1 MRWLS
6 LAPSLF
12 SKVLIFFVP
21 RKIMH
26 AVKSL
31 LGIVWQEARNMHVA
45 HAYGRGLQGRAANPN
60 TVKRGSCPG
69 SRQLGQSILLFIKDY
84 KPIIKA
90 DWGPAQQLPRY
101 QQILKLSLSQTSRS
115 LFQQDL
121 SITLEGLIPCEK
133 WICLLS
139 PLTNMLFFAPH

>member
-1 MRWLS
+1 MRCLS

-21 RKIMH
+21 RKIKH

-31 LGIVWQEARNMHVA
+31 LGIVWQGARNMHVA
-45 HAYGRGLQGRAANPN
+45 HTYGTGLQGRVANPN

-69 SRQLGQSILLFIKDY
+69 SWQLGQSILLFIKDH
-84 KPIIKA
+84 KSIIKT
-90 DWGPAQQLPRY
+90 DWGPARQLPCY
-101 QQILKLSLSQTSRS
+101 QQILKMSLSQTSRS
-115 LFQQDL
+115 LLQQDL
-121 SITLEGLIPCEK
+121 SLTLEGLIPREK

-139 PLTNMLFFAPH
+139 PLTNMLFYRPR